1 MLPIGRRSWGGVMA
15 RLDVER
21 VSKHFGGV
29 YALRD
34 VSLHCESGEIVGL
47 IGPNGAGKTTLLN
60 VVSAALPVDQG
71 SVTLDGKRLDGTGP
85 RNCALMGIGRT
96 FQNIRLFGRLT
107 VRQNIDVAYSTA
119 LAHRRARL
127 KDTTVDGLLEFMSLS
142 AAQHRRA
149 RELPYGQQRRLEI
162 ARALALAPDFL
173 LLDEPAAGMNEAE
186 SERLI
191 GSIRAV
197 RDRSGC
203 GIIVIDHDL
212 RFIMT
217 VCERIHVMH
226 MGELIAHGPPEIVQ
240 KDPRV
245 IEVYIGGRGRAK
257 DRTRKEASNAE
268 ALAAH

>member
-1 MLPIGRRSWGGVMA
+1 MA
-15 RLDVER
+15 RLEIEH

-34 VSLHCESGEIVGL
+34 VTLHCESGEIVGL
-47 IGPNGAGKTTLLN
+47 IGPNGAGKTTLIN
-60 VVSAALPVDQG
+60 VISAALPVDEG
-71 SVTLDGKRLDGTGP
+71 SVKIDGKRLDGTGP

-96 FQNIRLFGRLT
+96 FHNIRLFGRLT
-107 VRQNIDVAYSTA
+107 VRQNVDVAFSTA
-119 LAHRRARL
+119 LSHRKAQL
-127 KDTTVDGLLEFMSLS
+127 KGVTVDSLLEFMNLVG
-142 AAQHRRA
+142 AQHRRA

-162 ARALALAPDFL
+162 ARALALGPDFL

-186 SERLI
+186 SETLI
-191 GSIRAV
+191 GSVRAV

-226 MGELIAHGPPEIVQ
+226 MGELIAHGPPEAIQ
-240 KDPRV
+240 RDPRV
-245 IEVYIGGRGRAK
+245 IEVYIGGRGRAQN
-257 DRTRKEASNAE
+257 RAGQQVVEAGAS
-268 ALAAH
+268 AAH

>member
-1 MLPIGRRSWGGVMA
+1 MA
-15 RLDVER
+15 RLSVEH

-60 VVSAALPVDQG
+60 VISAALPADEGAILLDDKKLVD
-71 SVTLDGKRLDGTGP
+71 DGP
-85 RNCALMGIGRT
+85 RSRALMGIGRT

-107 VRQNIDVAYSTA
+107 VRQNVDVAYSTA
-119 LAHRRARL
+119 LLHRRDKL
-127 KDTTVDGLLEFMSLS
+127 KGVTVDGLLDFMNLS
-142 AAQHRRA
+142 ASQHRRA

-186 SERLI
+186 SESLI
-191 GSIRAV
+191 GSVRSV

-217 VCERIHVMH
+217 VCERINVMH
-226 MGELIAHGPPEIVQ
+226 MGELIAHGPPEAIQ

-245 IEVYIGGRGRAK
+245 IEVYIGGRGRAQGRAK
-257 DRTRKEASNAE
+257 KP
-268 ALAAH
+268 AADTPLHATH

>member
-1 MLPIGRRSWGGVMA
+1 MA
-15 RLDVER
+15 WLEIEH

-34 VSLHCESGEIVGL
+34 VSLRCKSGDIIGL

-60 VVSAALPVDQG
+60 VISAALPVDEG
-71 SVTLDGKRLDGTGP
+71 AVKLDGKRLDGNGP

-119 LAHRRARL
+119 LAHRKARL
-127 KDTTVDGLLEFMSLS
+127 NDVTVDGLLEFMNLS
-142 AAQHRRA
+142 GAQHRRA
-149 RELPYGQQRRLEI
+149 CELPYGQQRRLEI

-173 LLDEPAAGMNEAE
+173 LLDEPAAGMNEIE

-191 GSIRAV
+191 SSIRAV

-217 VCERIHVMH
+217 VCESIHVMH
-226 MGELIAHGPPEIVQ
+226 MGELIAHGPPEAIQ
-240 KDPRV
+240 KNPRV
-245 IEVYIGGRGRAK
+245 IEVYIGGRGRAQK
-257 DRTRKEASNAE
+257 RARKESGGAE
-268 ALAAH
+268 NLATH

>member
-1 MLPIGRRSWGGVMA
+1 MA
-15 RLDVER
+15 RLEVER

-29 YALRD
+29 YALRN
-34 VSLHCESGEIVGL
+34 VSLYCESGEIVGL

-60 VVSAALPVDQG
+60 VISAALPVDEG
-71 SVTLDGKRLDGTGP
+71 TVKLDGQRIDGTGP

-96 FQNIRLFGRLT
+96 FQNIRLFGRLS
-107 VRQNIDVAYSTA
+107 VRQNIDVAFSSA
-119 LAHRRARL
+119 LTHRKAQL
-127 KDTTVDGLLEFMSLS
+127 KGVTVDGLLAFMNLTAS
-142 AAQHRRA
+142 QHRRA

-186 SERLI
+186 SEILI
-191 GSIRAV
+191 GSVRAV
-197 RDRSGC
+197 RDQSGC

-217 VCERIHVMH
+217 VCERINVMH
-226 MGELIAHGPPEIVQ
+226 MGGMIAHGPPEAIQ

-245 IEVYIGGRGRAK
+245 VEVYIGGRGRAQSRAK
-257 DRTRKEASNAE
+257 RPPAE
-268 ALAAH
+268 AAAAIP

>member
-1 MLPIGRRSWGGVMA
+1 MA
-15 RLDVER
+15 RLEVER

-34 VSLHCESGEIVGL
+34 VSLHCDSGEIVGL

-60 VVSAALPVDQG
+60 VISAALPVDEG
-71 SVTLDGKRLDGTGP
+71 AVKLDGKRLDGTGP

-96 FQNIRLFGRLT
+96 FQNIRLFGRLS
-107 VRQNIDVAYSTA
+107 VRQNIDVAYSSA
-119 LAHRRARL
+119 LTHRKAQL
-127 KDTTVDGLLEFMSLS
+127 KGVTVDGLLDFMNLA

-186 SERLI
+186 SEVLI
-191 GSIRAV
+191 GSVRAV
-197 RDRSGC
+197 RDQTGC
-203 GIIVIDHDL
+203 GVIVIDHDL

-226 MGELIAHGPPEIVQ
+226 MGELIAHGPPETIQ

-245 IEVYIGGRGRAK
+245 VEVYIGGRGRAQSRAK
-257 DRTRKEASNAE
+257 RPAAE
-268 ALAAH
+268 AAAANP

>member
-1 MLPIGRRSWGGVMA
+1 MA
-15 RLDVER
+15 RLDVEH

-34 VSLHCESGEIVGL
+34 VSLHCSSGEIVGL

-60 VVSAALPVDQG
+60 LISAALPVDEG
-71 SVTLDGKRLDGTGP
+71 SVALDGKRIDGTGP
-85 RNCALMGIGRT
+85 QNCALMGIGRT

-119 LAHRRARL
+119 LSHRRARL
-127 KDTTVDGLLEFMSLS
+127 QGVTVDGLLEFMKLTE
-142 AAQHRRA
+142 AQHRRA

-186 SERLI
+186 SESLI
-191 GSIRAV
+191 GSVRAV
-197 RDRSGC
+197 RDQSGC

-226 MGELIAHGPPEIVQ
+226 MGELIAHGPPDVIQ

-245 IEVYIGGRGRAK
+245 IEVYIGGRGRAQQS
-257 DRTRKEASNAE
+257 RARKQDTEAGAS
-268 ALAAH
+268 AAH

>member
-1 MLPIGRRSWGGVMA
+1 MA
-15 RLDVER
+15 RLDIEH

-34 VSLHCESGEIVGL
+34 VSMHCESGEIVGL

-60 VVSAALPVDQG
+60 VISAALPVDEG
-71 SVTLDGKRLDGTGP
+71 TVRLDGERLDGTGP

-107 VRQNIDVAYSTA
+107 VRQNVDVAYSTA
-119 LAHRRARL
+119 LAHRGAKL
-127 KDTTVDGLLEFMSLS
+127 KDVTVDGLLDFMNLTN
-142 AAQHRRA
+142 AQHRRA

-186 SERLI
+186 SGSLI
-191 GSIRAV
+191 GSVRAV
-197 RDRSGC
+197 RDQSGC

-212 RFIMT
+212 RFILS

-226 MGELIAHGPPEIVQ
+226 MGELIAHGPPDAIQ

-245 IEVYIGGRGRAK
+245 IEVYIGGRGRAQS
-257 DRTRKEASNAE
+257 RVRKGATAANAP
-268 ALAAH
+268 AAH